1 MCVHVNGLDSLAV
14 DHHRQALAA
23 AALLSPRRIPQP
35 TTAENDAGRGAGTLE
50 KIPTRV
56 HVRLPVDHFDRTSRT
71 AGTSSVVSQ
80 FHSSAPTN
88 SRPCP
93 QRCRTFPRWKG
104 LCGAARLAPEMSLT
118 GEATPGEVADEEVL
132 LPRCRHRDGDGNRRG
147 MRGPASRQAC
157 HQEGSSTGR
166 ARVLRCQTRRDQY
179 WLWIHRGTGVGRERK
194 ERISAAERYAR
205 QRDLQTVD
213 RWQGEVALPGS

>member
-1 MCVHVNGLDSLAV
+1 MRVHVNGLDSLAV

-88 SRPCP
+88 SRPAKGWHQARFGWSEP
-93 QRCRTFPRWKG
+93 GRGARTFPCWKG
-104 LCGAARLAPEMSLT
+104 LFGDARLEREMSLNR
-118 GEATPGEVADEEVL
+118 EEIHRVVAD
-132 LPRCRHRDGDGNRRG
+132 
-147 MRGPASRQAC
+147 
-157 HQEGSSTGR
+157 
-166 ARVLRCQTRRDQY
+166 
-179 WLWIHRGTGVGRERK
+179 
-194 ERISAAERYAR
+194 
-205 QRDLQTVD
+205 
-213 RWQGEVALPGS
+213 